1 MIDTS
6 PPRDSGPVA
15 IICGGGT
22 IPFAVADAVARQ
34 GRRPV
39 LFPFR
44 GWADAKAVERYPHYW
59 SSIGQFGRFLRIAR
73 KEGCRDVIFIGSLV
87 RPAIWEIRLDWTT
100 FRLLPRIIRQFYGG
114 DDYLISG
121 MARLFEDYGFRL
133 LAAQDVAPEILMPE
147 GLLAGKKPLERDQAD
162 IAHGLALIDAIGR
175 FDVGQAVVVANKHVL
190 GVEAAEG
197 TDQLLARIAEL
208 RLSRRIRSPQGVGV
222 LVKAPKPAQD
232 RRFDLPSIGPQTV
245 EAAARAGLAGIA
257 VLAGGTI
264 VAEPERL
271 ASSANKTGL
280 FVVGVSREAGND

>member
-1 MIDTS
+1 MVEKGAST
-6 PPRDSGPVA
+6 DSGPVA

-34 GRRPV
+34 GRRLV

-59 SSIGQFGRFLRIAR
+59 SSLGQFGRFLRIAR
-73 KEGCRDVIFIGSLV
+73 KEGCRDVIFIGNLV

-133 LAAQDVAPEILMPE
+133 LAAQDVAPEILIPE
-147 GLLAGKKPLERDQAD
+147 GLLAGKKPSERDQAD

-208 RLSRRIRSPQGVGV
+208 RRSRRIRSPEGVGV

-245 EAAARAGLAGIA
+245 AAAARAGLAGIA

-271 ASSANKTGL
+271 VSGANQAGL
-280 FVVGVSREAGND
+280 FVVGVSREARND